1 MQLFETKSSKMMIKT
16 ISEGRNDKQG
26 SQLDFTPSN
35 DISIFCLSISHDRL
49 IITIG
54 VTFTYNA
61 CDDDCGRSCHD
72 IIVQGLKDLEEEIS
86 KLDVTNGES
95 LFGNTINVTINA
107 MSTTFGAISTYK
119 EQDTTFDMI
128 STYEEEDA
136 KFDEDI
142 KYYSTINSHSPS

>member
-1 MQLFETKSSKMMIKT
+1 MVVRVPCTYSIGGDVRFIGDVKDVLWKDIQLYYGMT
-16 ISEGRNDKQG
+16 IRE
-26 SQLDFTPSN
+26 LF
-35 DISIFCLSISHDRL
+35 
-49 IITIG
+49 
-54 VTFTYNA
+54 
-61 CDDDCGRSCHD
+61 
-72 IIVQGLKDLEEEIS
+72 DLEEEIS